1 MYLGMVGSNSVVRVP
16 KNRSTFPLP
25 WGLPGVEWIK

>member
-1 MYLGMVGSNSVVRVP
+1 MYMGMVGSNSVVRVP
-16 KNRSTFPLP
+16 KYRSTFPLP